1 MYFFTLW
8 FSACCPYTA
17 GCRVTKL
24 QCSVYLKPWTWNLE
38 CKGPHSSYKL
48 TWLVRNKFF
57 MPRNYCVKSIKGIG
71 RRSSSTLLWSVMTVT
86 WGRLGICV
94 QSIECSQCAFIKPG
108 ICLFDT
114 KYTVSCWKNCTHKRD
129 GKLFRKSSIHVYA
142 DDTLLY
148 FPIVPHR
155 FLLQRA
161 CVWLKT
167 GSND

>member
-38 CKGPHSSYKL
+38 CKGPHSSYKW

-114 KYTVSCWKNCTHKRD
+114 KYTANYSENPAFMYM
-129 GKLFRKSSIHVYA
+129 LMIHCCIS
-142 DDTLLY
+142 LLC
-148 FPIVPHR
+148 PIDFYYSER
-155 FLLQRA
+155 
-161 CVWLKT
+161 VWLKT